1 MTFFT
6 THDIR
11 TTRPRLHQASSA
23 LFIVLYV
30 MASLRGLVPG
40 LCLNLTAPSELVATV
55 QGTACIEAI
64 SSSCCIALDE
74 NESGPGSTPEA
85 PKRCPFCRLALGLT
99 ETPEFVYFQP
109 LITSGYRPFFAY
121 PVDGTPSPIDRSC
134 AGRGPPQGLFA

>member
-6 THDIR
+6 THEIR
-11 TTRPRLHQASSA
+11 ATRPRLHQVLSG

-40 LCLNLTAPSELVATV
+40 LCLNLTAPSELVTNL
-55 QGTACIEAI
+55 QGTACIEAA
-64 SSSCCIALDE
+64 SGSCCMALDE
-74 NESGPGSTPEA
+74 NESGPGSTPET

-109 LITSGYRPFFAY
+109 LTTSGFRPIFAY
-121 PVDGTPSPIDRSC
+121 PVDGKPSPIDRSC
-134 AGRGPPQGLFA
+134 AGRGPPQELLA